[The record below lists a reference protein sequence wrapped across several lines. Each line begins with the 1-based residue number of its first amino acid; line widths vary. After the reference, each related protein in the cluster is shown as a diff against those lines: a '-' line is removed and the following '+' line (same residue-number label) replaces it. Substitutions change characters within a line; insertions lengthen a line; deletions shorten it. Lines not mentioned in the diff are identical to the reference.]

1 MLTPGSQHPKGAH
14 HEARAT
20 RLALAGLAVLMA
32 ATLAAC
38 GSDTP
43 NPPPVASPAPTV
55 PTTMPP
61 ATAAPA
67 TTPAPTRSTVG
78 TGGLP
83 QPIRELHQGDRL
95 FGVYWAAAA
104 LGELSPVERRLQTL
118 GYPASSGDLDCDQGA
133 RRWLGV
139 PATITAR
146 VAVYFGTE
154 RHARAFAQRVPVRP
168 GPHGHAAAI
177 LYCLD

>member
-1 MLTPGSQHPKGAH
+1 MKQ
-14 HEARAT
+14 RAT

-38 GSDTP
+38 GSDTS

-55 PTTMPP
+55 PTTTPP

-67 TTPAPTRSTVG
+67 TTPPPTRSTVG
-78 TGGLP
+78 TSALP
-83 QPIRELHQGDRL
+83 QPIRVLRQGDRL
-95 FGVYWAAAA
+95 FGVYWVAAS
-104 LGELSPVERRLQTL
+104 LGELSPVQRRLQTL
-118 GYPASSGDLDCDQGA
+118 GIPASSGELDCDQGA

-139 PATITAR
+139 PATITSR

-154 RHARAFAQRVPVRP
+154 QDARAFAQGVPVRP
-168 GPHGHAAAI
+168 RPHGHAAAI